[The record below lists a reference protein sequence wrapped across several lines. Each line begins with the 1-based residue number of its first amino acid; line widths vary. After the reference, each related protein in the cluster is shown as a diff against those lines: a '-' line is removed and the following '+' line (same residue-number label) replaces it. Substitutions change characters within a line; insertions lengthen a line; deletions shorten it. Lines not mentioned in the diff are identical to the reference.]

1 MDNSLKNKVLQM
13 DVQKLNHIIENPE
26 LYAPEVVELAKS
38 RVEELK
44 KLAEMSK
51 ELQAKV
57 EAMSIDELKQV
68 ISEPELYSKDV
79 VQFAKHCLKNKKKDF
94 SDVPQEAKDSLSKMT
109 AEQLLDML
117 DEKEDM
123 LSENIVL
130 YIKDIISNK
139 LNEPINIENSSNK
152 ENQTPAPESSFES
165 IDTVENLRGEVSVED
180 GHYSMWKKFFS
191 LIYRTVKTDLS
202 FKDDKIVITK
212 GTGFS
217 KAKKFVETEI
227 MYEDIT
233 SVKVRRKVDTTNLI
247 LAAFGIIGALITQ
260 VWAALFVVAVVLY
273 WGLTAVATISYK
285 NDMCEYD
292 IPTEFKSDALDA
304 KGKIDLALSQFG
316 KKATD
321 TTIL

>member
-1 MDNSLKNKVLQM
+1 MNRSLQEKILNMDMEQLNK
-13 DVQKLNHIIENPE
+13 IIENPE
-26 LYAPEVVELAKS
+26 LYSPEAVELVKS

-44 KLAEMSK
+44 KLTELSK

-57 EAMSIDELKQV
+57 EAMSIDELNQV

-79 VQFAKHCLKNKKKDF
+79 VQLAKHCLKNTKKDF

-117 DEKEDM
+117 DEKEGM

-139 LNEPINIENSSNK
+139 LNEPIGD
-152 ENQTPAPESSFES
+152 ESSVNTDNEITDPNTS
-165 IDTVENLRGEVSVED
+165 IVKNAKITVEE
-180 GHYSMWKKFFS
+180 GHYRVWKKFFS

-202 FKDDKIVITK
+202 FQNDRIVINK

-233 SVKVRRKVDTTNLI
+233 SVKVRRKIDTTNLI
-247 LAAFGIIGALITQ
+247 LAAFGTIGALITQ
-260 VWAALFVVAVVLY
+260 VWVALIVVTVVLY

-316 KKATD
+316 IKTTD

>member
-1 MDNSLKNKVLQM
+1 MNHSLQEKILKMDMEQLNK
-13 DVQKLNHIIENPE
+13 IIENPE
-26 LYAPEVVELAKS
+26 LYSPEAVELVKS
-38 RVEELK
+38 RVEELN

-51 ELQAKV
+51 ELQTKV
-57 EAMSIDELKQV
+57 EAMSIEELKQ
-68 ISEPELYSKDV
+68 IIAEPELYSKDV
-79 VQFAKHCLKNKKKDF
+79 VQFAKHCLKDKKKDF

-139 LNEPINIENSSNK
+139 LNEL
-152 ENQTPAPESSFES
+152 TGDESSVNTDKEKTVSDTS
-165 IDTVENLRGEVSVED
+165 IVKNATITVEE
-180 GHYSMWKKFFS
+180 GHYRVWKKFFS

-202 FKDDKIVITK
+202 FQNDRIVINK

-217 KAKKFVETEI
+217 KAKKFVQTEI
-227 MYEDIT
+227 MYEDIS

-247 LAAFGIIGALITQ
+247 LAAFGIIGTLITQ

-321 TTIL
+321 TAIM

>member
-38 RVEELK
+38 RVEELN

-57 EAMSIDELKQV
+57 EAMSIDEIKQ
-68 ISEPELYSKDV
+68 IIAEPELYSKDV
-79 VQFAKHCLKNKKKDF
+79 VQFAKHCLKDKKKDF

-139 LNEPINIENSSNK
+139 LNEP
-152 ENQTPAPESSFES
+152 TGGESSVNTDKEKTVSDTS
-165 IDTVENLRGEVSVED
+165 IVKNATITVEE
-180 GHYSMWKKFFS
+180 GHYRVWKKFFS

-202 FKDDKIVITK
+202 FQNDRIVINK

-227 MYEDIT
+227 KYEDIT

-247 LAAFGIIGALITQ
+247 LATFGIIGTLITQ
-260 VWAALFVVAVVLY
+260 VWAALIVVAVVLY

-321 TTIL
+321 TAIM

>member
-1 MDNSLKNKVLQM
+1 MNHSLQEKILKMDMEQLNK
-13 DVQKLNHIIENPE
+13 IIENPE
-26 LYAPEVVELAKS
+26 LYSPEAVELVKKQVEALENMKKINDAVKAKFETMS
-38 RVEELK
+38 NDEIADILK
-44 KLAEMSK
+44 EPDLYSEDMIKLAKAHEN
-51 ELQAKV
+51 
-57 EAMSIDELKQV
+57 
-68 ISEPELYSKDV
+68 
-79 VQFAKHCLKNKKKDF
+79 KNKLDF
-94 SDVPQEAKDSLSKMT
+94 SDIPEEAKEHLSKLSS
-109 AEQLLDML
+109 EQLMDML
-117 DEKEDM
+117 EEKEGIM
-123 LSENIVL
+123 SEKIVL
-130 YIKDIISNK
+130 FIKDLIMKK
-139 LNEPINIENSSNK
+139 LENPQQDNEIES
-152 ENQTPAPESSFES
+152 NQTSSAPLLK
-165 IDTVENLRGEVSVED
+165 NGVSVED

>member
-38 RVEELK
+38 RFEELN

-57 EAMSIDELKQV
+57 EAMSIDEIKQ
-68 ISEPELYSKDV
+68 IIAEPELYSKDV
-79 VQFAKHCLKNKKKDF
+79 VQFAKHCLKDKKKDF

-139 LNEPINIENSSNK
+139 LNEP
-152 ENQTPAPESSFES
+152 TGGESSVNTDKEKTVSDTS
-165 IDTVENLRGEVSVED
+165 IVKNATITVEE
-180 GHYSMWKKFFS
+180 GHYRVWKKFFS

-202 FKDDKIVITK
+202 FQNDRIVINK

-227 MYEDIT
+227 KYEDIT

-247 LAAFGIIGALITQ
+247 LATFGIIGTLITQ
-260 VWAALFVVAVVLY
+260 VWAALIVVAVVLY

>member
-51 ELQAKV
+51 ELQTKV

-79 VQFAKHCLKNKKKDF
+79 VQYAKHCLKDKKKDF

-139 LNEPINIENSSNK
+139 LNEP
-152 ENQTPAPESSFES
+152 TGDESSVNTDKEKTASDTS
-165 IDTVENLRGEVSVED
+165 IVKNPTITVEE
-180 GHYSMWKKFFS
+180 GHYRVWKKFFS

-202 FKDDKIVITK
+202 FQNDRIVINK

-217 KAKKFVETEI
+217 KAKKFVQTEI

-247 LAAFGIIGALITQ
+247 LAAFGIIGTLITQ

-273 WGLTAVATISYK
+273 WGTYCGSDYK
-285 NDMCEYD
+285 LQKRYV
-292 IPTEFKSDALDA
+292 
-304 KGKIDLALSQFG
+304 
-316 KKATD
+316 
-321 TTIL
+321 

>member
-1 MDNSLKNKVLQM
+1 MNHSLQEKILKMDMEQLNK
-13 DVQKLNHIIENPE
+13 IIENPE
-26 LYAPEVVELAKS
+26 LYSPEAIELAKKQ
-38 RVEELK
+38 VEALENMKKINDAVKAKFETMSNDEIADILK
-44 KLAEMSK
+44 EPDLYSEDMIKLAKAHEN
-51 ELQAKV
+51 
-57 EAMSIDELKQV
+57 
-68 ISEPELYSKDV
+68 
-79 VQFAKHCLKNKKKDF
+79 KNKLDF
-94 SDVPQEAKDSLSKMT
+94 SDIPEEAKEHLSKLSS
-109 AEQLLDML
+109 EQLMDML
-117 DEKEDM
+117 EEKEGIM
-123 LSENIVL
+123 SEKIVL
-130 YIKDIISNK
+130 FIKDLIMKKLENPQQDNK
-139 LNEPINIENSSNK
+139 IES
-152 ENQTPAPESSFES
+152 NQTSSAPLLK
-165 IDTVENLRGEVSVED
+165 IGVSVED

-227 MYEDIT
+227 KYEDIT

-260 VWAALFVVAVVLY
+260 VWAALIVVAVVLY
-273 WGLTAVATISYK
+273 WGLTAVATINYK

-316 KKATD
+316 KKTTG

>member
-38 RVEELK
+38 RFEELN

-57 EAMSIDELKQV
+57 EAMSIDEIKQ
-68 ISEPELYSKDV
+68 IIAEPELYSKDV
-79 VQFAKHCLKNKKKDF
+79 VQFAKHCLKDKKKDF

-139 LNEPINIENSSNK
+139 LNEP
-152 ENQTPAPESSFES
+152 TGGESSVNTDKEKTVSDTS
-165 IDTVENLRGEVSVED
+165 IVKNATITVEE
-180 GHYSMWKKFFS
+180 GHYRVWKKFFS

-202 FKDDKIVITK
+202 FQNDRIVINK

-227 MYEDIT
+227 KYEDIT

-247 LAAFGIIGALITQ
+247 LATFGIIGTLITQ
-260 VWAALFVVAVVLY
+260 VWAALIVVAVVLY

-321 TTIL
+321 TAIM